1 MEAILSKMK
10 EVVEN
15 PNAAVKKYKSETGK
29 KAIGCFPVYCPE
41 RNYTCG
47 WNASS
52 WYMGRTNRIRFS

>member
-29 KAIGCFPVYCPE
+29 KL
-41 RNYTCG
+41 
-47 WNASS
+47 
-52 WYMGRTNRIRFS
+52 

>member
-41 RNYTCG
+41 EIIHANLECFQLVYG
-47 WNASS
+47 EDKQN
-52 WYMGRTNRIRFS
+52 

>member
-15 PNAAVKKYKSETGK
+15 PNAAVKNIKVKLAKSYRL
-29 KAIGCFPVYCPE
+29 FPSLLPR
-41 RNYTCG
+41 RNYTCS